1 MTPYYATMPKFET
14 TADVIAYLESRGE
27 TVEQHEHLP
36 VQDAWDDDKW
46 VCEVPGCQ
54 WSPPATPR

>member
-1 MTPYYATMPKFET
+1 MKPYYETMPKFET
-14 TADVIAYLESRGE
+14 AAELMAYLESRGE

-46 VCEVPGCQ
+46 VCEVPHCP
-54 WSPPATPR
+54 WSPE